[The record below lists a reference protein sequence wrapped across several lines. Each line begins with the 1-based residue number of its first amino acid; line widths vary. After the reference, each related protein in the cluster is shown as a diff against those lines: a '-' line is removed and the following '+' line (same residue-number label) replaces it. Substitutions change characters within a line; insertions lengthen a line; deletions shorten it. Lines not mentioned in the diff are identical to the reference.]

1 VTTVGLHPPSD
12 RRATM
17 KHGRAMMRH
26 GRKVVAVITALTLL
40 TSILVAAEPATAAVD
55 GVKALDSA
63 ATISNPRWFQDRF
76 AEGFRLYIMQ
86 STSWGS
92 CAAWPNAE
100 PQLKMALDAGMKIAV
115 YTRDP
120 RCWAGGIDAAGPYV
134 DQLQFFAVD
143 VETDPGIPVTREMI
157 DGVAAMGVR
166 PVIYSGSGQWPAVM
180 GASTAFADVPLWDTN
195 ATELD
200 PARWAPNI
208 DSPPADHYGGWNTE
222 GTPRVMIQQAFE
234 VNLDGVRIDLNSVR
248 RDFLK

>member
-1 VTTVGLHPPSD
+1 MKQ
-12 RRATM
+12 RRKA
-17 KHGRAMMRH
+17 A
-26 GRKVVAVITALTLL
+26 AVIAGLL
-40 TSILVAAEPATAAVD
+40 LVTGISVAAERATAAAD
-55 GVKALDSA
+55 SVKALDSA
-63 ATISNPRWFQDRF
+63 ATISNPQWFHDRF

-120 RCWAGGIDAAGPYV
+120 QCWASGIDAAGTYV

-157 DGVAAMGVR
+157 DGVTAKGVR

-180 GASTAFADVPLWDTN
+180 GPSTAFADIPLWDTD

-208 DSPPADHYGGWNTE
+208 DSPPADHYGGWNTDSN
-222 GTPRVMIQQAFE
+222 PRVIIQQALE

-248 RDFLK
+248 ADFLK